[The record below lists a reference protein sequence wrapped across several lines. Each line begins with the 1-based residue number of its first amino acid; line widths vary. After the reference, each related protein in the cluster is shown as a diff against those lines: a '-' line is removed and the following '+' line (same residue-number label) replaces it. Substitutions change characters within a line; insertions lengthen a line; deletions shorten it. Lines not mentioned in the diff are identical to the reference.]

1 MPEKSLHEIPL
12 ALRQYFEK
20 GAAALQ
26 RENFD
31 YAISI
36 FNDILAK
43 EPAFFEC
50 REFLRVTQFKKMG
63 GGTGF
68 FKKVFGGASSSPLI
82 AKGQIAL
89 RNNPLEAITV
99 AEHILN
105 NDPQNTAAHK
115 LLAEAALA
123 ADLPRTAIFSL
134 EILLK
139 HAPKD
144 KELRLQLARALAAG
158 GEATRAEG
166 VFAEVLRDY
175 PNDSE
180 VAQELKNLSARKTL
194 DEGGYEALADGQGS
208 YRDILKN
215 KAEAV
220 SLEQEKREV
229 KSDDVAGRLIQE
241 YEARLPDEPNN
252 LKLLRQ
258 LAELYAQKKDF
269 DRALGY
275 YEKIQSSGAGG
286 DSSLER
292 AIAET
297 IVKKYDHALAQLDP
311 QAPDYAEKSAQIQA
325 ERQAF
330 QIAECQQRAEKY
342 PTDLQIRFEL
352 GQLYF
357 QAGKISEAIQELQ
370 KAQANPH
377 RRSQA
382 MGYLGQCFARRG
394 MNDLAART
402 LQNAIKEKVPFDAEK
417 KELIY
422 ALAGVLEKMGK
433 AEEAIE
439 QYKLIYEVDIG
450 YKDVAAK
457 VDKYY
462 SGQ

>member
-1 MPEKSLHEIPL
+1 MPEKSLQEIPL
-12 ALRQYFEK
+12 ALRQHFEK
-20 GAAALQ
+20 GATALQ

-31 YAISI
+31 YAIAI
-36 FNDILAK
+36 FNEILAK
-43 EPAFFEC
+43 EPGFFEC

-63 GGTGF
+63 GGGGF
-68 FKKVFGGASSSPLI
+68 FKKVFGGASSSPMI
-82 AKGQIAL
+82 AKGQMAL
-89 RNNPLEAITV
+89 RNNPLEALTI
-99 AEHILN
+99 AESILN
-105 NDPQNTAAHK
+105 GDPQNVGAHR

-139 HAPKD
+139 NASKD
-144 KELRLQLARALAAG
+144 KGLRLQLARALG
-158 GEATRAEG
+158 RSGEATRAEG
-166 VFAEVLRDY
+166 VLAEVLRDH
-175 PNDSE
+175 PNDGE
-180 VAQELKNLSARKTL
+180 VAMELKNLSARKTL
-194 DEGGYEALADGQGS
+194 DEGGYESLADGQGS

-215 KAEAV
+215 KEEAV

-229 KSDDVAGRLIQE
+229 KSDDVAGRMIRE
-241 YEARLPDEPNN
+241 YEARLAKEPNN
-252 LKLLRQ
+252 LKVLRS
-258 LAELYAQKKDF
+258 LAELHAQRKDF

-292 AIAET
+292 AIADT
-297 IVKKYDHALAQLDP
+297 VIKKFSHALAQLDAA
-311 QAPDYAEKSAQIQA
+311 APDHAERTAQIQA

-330 QIAECQQRAEKY
+330 QITECQQRAEKY

-370 KAQANPH
+370 KAQANPN
-377 RRSQA
+377 RRVQA

-402 LQNAIKEKVPFDAEK
+402 LQNAIKEKAVFDAEK
-417 KELIY
+417 KDLIY
-422 ALAGVLEKMGK
+422 ALGGVLEKMGK

-439 QYKLIYEVDIG
+439 QFKLIYEVDIG

-462 SGQ
+462 AGQ